1 MKSGEPRKRAKQCYV
16 PQNWSQYN
24 QSLRKRGM
32 LSLYLPK
39 GELRT
44 QLINEASYRAGQSG
58 REAFYTPAC
67 AALLFLLYRQH
78 RFGLREFAGY
88 MHDYWRERG
97 IDLPVPSFGHLSD
110 LFAGLD
116 MTVRGRCTRAAG
128 RVKDGEPVTVI
139 VDSTGL
145 RFSHAGAWYERKY
158 GKPAPRTPWRVIHLA
173 MDAGG

>member
-1 MKSGEPRKRAKQCYV
+1 MPFKERLKSGEPRKRAKQCYV

-58 REAFYTPAC
+58 REAFYTPAY
-67 AALLFLLYRQH
+67 AALLFLLYRLH

-88 MHDYWRERG
+88 MLGSITGGGAALICPSPALDICRVCLRG
-97 IDLPVPSFGHLSD
+97 W
-110 LFAGLD
+110 
-116 MTVRGRCTRAAG
+116 T
-128 RVKDGEPVTVI
+128 
-139 VDSTGL
+139 
-145 RFSHAGAWYERKY
+145 
-158 GKPAPRTPWRVIHLA
+158 
-173 MDAGG
+173 